1 MLKKIFSNTL
11 AQLVAKFFGAGLTLL
26 TTYFIIRLAG
36 LDLYGD
42 LTKILV
48 IVAVGFTAIDFGLNA
63 EGLRSSPNDL
73 SMRQSLVQILLAR
86 LLLSLVVVAV
96 LNLIVGVLPGGYS
109 RAVKSVFWLGS
120 LAIIFQGIYTSG
132 NAWFQ
137 YKLSYWRSTISVVV
151 GSLVGTLLTF
161 YYLKYSPTLF
171 NFVLATTLGYLSM
184 ALTTLLLLC
193 TSSAIA
199 PEKCLQTR
207 SSLGDPHSQFENLR
221 IYDLR
226 LVFPLLRRSLTLGL
240 IIIASVIASKID
252 TVILGIYR
260 LSSEVGQ
267 YGFAYRIYDVILVL
281 PVFVMNVV
289 YPISVRESQK
299 STGSK
304 IIGNTLYALAIIS
317 LILSVLLW
325 FSAPLIDLVK
335 PGMTISIAVIKILAL
350 ALPFFYL
357 TAPLMWGLIAK
368 KRDKVVL
375 AIYLAAAIL
384 NATLNLLLI
393 PSFGATAA
401 AWNTGIT
408 ELFIFLSLLYFS
420 RTNLRI

>member
-63 EGLRSSPNDL
+63 EGLRSSSSDL
-73 SMRQSLVQILLAR
+73 SMRQSLFQILLAR
-86 LLLSLVVVAV
+86 LFLSLVVVIA

-161 YYLKYSPTLF
+161 YYLKHSPTLF

-184 ALTTLLLLC
+184 ALTTLLLLPHLNLK
-193 TSSAIA
+193 SSI
-199 PEKCLQTR
+199 L
-207 SSLGDPHSQFENLR
+207 NLKS
-221 IYDLR
+221 IL
-226 LVFPLLRRSLTLGL
+226 PLLRRSLTLGL

-304 IIGNTLYALAIIS
+304 IIGNTLYTLAGIS
-317 LILSVLLW
+317 LVLSVLLW

>member
-26 TTYFIIRLAG
+26 TTYFTIRLAG

-132 NAWFQ
+132 NSWFQ

-161 YYLKYSPTLF
+161 YYLKHSPTLF

-184 ALTTLLLLC
+184 ALTTLLLLPHLNLK
-193 TSSAIA
+193 SSI
-199 PEKCLQTR
+199 L
-207 SSLGDPHSQFENLR
+207 NLKSV
-221 IYDLR
+221 L
-226 LVFPLLRRSLTLGL
+226 PLLRRSLTLGL

-304 IIGNTLYALAIIS
+304 IIGNTLYTLAGIS
-317 LILSVLLW
+317 LVLSVLLW

-335 PGMTISIAVIKILAL
+335 PGMSISIAVIKILAL

-357 TAPLMWGLIAK
+357 TAPLMWSLIAK
-368 KRDKVVL
+368 KRDKLVL
-375 AIYLAAAIL
+375 AIYLTAALL

-401 AWNTGIT
+401 AWNTGLT
-408 ELFIFLSLLYFS
+408 EFFIFLSLLYFS
-420 RTNLRI
+420 RI

>member
-26 TTYFIIRLAG
+26 TTYFTIRLAG

-42 LTKILV
+42 LTKILI

-86 LLLSLVVVAV
+86 FLLSLVVVV
-96 LNLIVGVLPGGYS
+96 TLNLIVGVLPGGYS

-132 NAWFQ
+132 NSWFQ

-184 ALTTLLLLC
+184 ALTTLLLL
-193 TSSAIA
+193 
-199 PEKCLQTR
+199 
-207 SSLGDPHSQFENLR
+207 PHLNLKS
-221 IYDLR
+221 IILN
-226 LVFPLLRRSLTLGL
+226 LKSILPLLRRSLTLGL

-299 STGSK
+299 NTGSK
-304 IIGNTLYALAIIS
+304 IIGNTLYTLAGIS
-317 LILSVLLW
+317 LVLSVLLW

-368 KRDKVVL
+368 KRDKLVL
-375 AIYLAAAIL
+375 AIYLTAALL

-401 AWNTGIT
+401 AWNTGLT
-408 ELFIFLSLLYFS
+408 EFFIFLSLLYFS
-420 RTNLRI
+420 RTKIR

>member
-26 TTYFIIRLAG
+26 TTYFTIRLAG

-86 LLLSLVVVAV
+86 LLLSLVVVV
-96 LNLIVGVLPGGYS
+96 TLNLIVGVLPGGYS

-132 NAWFQ
+132 NSWFQ

-161 YYLKYSPTLF
+161 YYLKHSPTLF

-184 ALTTLLLLC
+184 ALTTLLLLPHLNLK
-193 TSSAIA
+193 SSI
-199 PEKCLQTR
+199 L
-207 SSLGDPHSQFENLR
+207 NLKS
-221 IYDLR
+221 ILS
-226 LVFPLLRRSLTLGL
+226 LLRRSLTLGL

-299 STGSK
+299 NTGSK
-304 IIGNTLYALAIIS
+304 IIGNTLYTLAGIS
-317 LILSVLLW
+317 LVISVLLW

-357 TAPLMWGLIAK
+357 TAPLMWSLIAK
-368 KRDKVVL
+368 KRDKLVL
-375 AIYLAAAIL
+375 AIYLTAALL

-401 AWNTGIT
+401 AWNTGLT
-408 ELFIFLSLLYFS
+408 EFFIFLSLLYFS
-420 RTNLRI
+420 RTKIR

>member
-26 TTYFIIRLAG
+26 TTYFTIRLAG

-86 LLLSLVVVAV
+86 LLLSLVVVV
-96 LNLIVGVLPGGYS
+96 TLNLIVGVLPGGYS

-132 NAWFQ
+132 NSWFQ

-161 YYLKYSPTLF
+161 YYLKHSPTLF

-184 ALTTLLLLC
+184 ALTTLLLLPHLNLK
-193 TSSAIA
+193 SSI
-199 PEKCLQTR
+199 L
-207 SSLGDPHSQFENLR
+207 NLKSV
-221 IYDLR
+221 L
-226 LVFPLLRRSLTLGL
+226 PLLRRSLTLGL

-304 IIGNTLYALAIIS
+304 IIGNTLYTLAGIS
-317 LILSVLLW
+317 LVLSVLLW

-335 PGMTISIAVIKILAL
+335 PGMSISIAVIKILAL

-357 TAPLMWGLIAK
+357 TAPLMWSLIAK
-368 KRDKVVL
+368 KRDKLVL
-375 AIYLAAAIL
+375 AIYLTAALL

-401 AWNTGIT
+401 AWNTGLT
-408 ELFIFLSLLYFS
+408 EFFIFLSLLYFS
-420 RTNLRI
+420 RI